1 MARFDVFRPR
11 DSNEL
16 LLDCQSDILSDLD
29 TRFVVPLL
37 PVADLPRAIPR
48 LNPVFDIDG
57 ERRIMATQG
66 AATIP
71 RRMIGDRVMS
81 LVEQHDVIIAALDML
96 ITGY

>member
-1 MARFDVFRPR
+1 MFRLK
-11 DSNEL
+11 DSDEL
-16 LLDCQSDILSDLD
+16 LLDCQSDVLSDLD

-37 PVADLPRAIPR
+37 PVADLPRAISR

-57 ERRIMATQG
+57 EHRVMATQG

-71 RRMIGDRVMS
+71 RRMIGERIRS
-81 LVEQHDVIIAALDML
+81 LVEQHDVVIAALDML